1 MATSKKLNAY
11 VRYDGTGRVVA
22 GSLILQRKKPKD
34 GNWKQINAYECCS
47 PTCLPPVYEEDFI
60 IGDIIET
67 PEGIVFQIYTNP
79 FTGVVL
85 QVCIVSCESTPPNRI
100 IPLQI
105 ETIPSGSAPYSYIVP
120 NDILEQGCALG
131 LRRVCVPG
139 YSGWNIGL

>member
-47 PTCLPPVYEEDFI
+47 PTCLPPEYEVDYL
-60 IGDIIET
+60 IGDIVESET
-67 PEGIVFQIYTNP
+67 GITFPIYTNP
-79 FTGVVL
+79 YTGVVL
-85 QVCIVSCESTPPNRI
+85 EVCIVSCESTPPNRI

-105 ETIPSGSAPYSYIVP
+105 ELVPAASAPYNYFVP
-120 NDILEQGCALG
+120 DAVLSQGCALG

-139 YSGWNIGL
+139 FSGWSLGL